1 MIYMLL
7 CSRTTK
13 KAVTVDAR
21 ETAPAAASQDMYVA
35 NPDLSKTGE
44 SRNQSVFKSVTNR
57 MFPYTKNCISNT
69 RLNSVATR
77 ARFLYVLSSPALRT
91 FKAAIQI
98 LNSSGGMSVKMHSL
112 TQLCTLV
119 LMYA

>member
-1 MIYMLL
+1 MLM

-35 NPDLSKTGE
+35 NPDLSKTGGY
-44 SRNQSVFKSVTNR
+44 RKQSVFKSVINR
-57 MFPYTKNCISNT
+57 KFPYTQKTCISIA

-91 FKAAIQI
+91 FKAAITI
-98 LNSSGGMSVKMHSL
+98 LNSSGGMSAKMHSL

-119 LMYA
+119 LM